1 MDRIRR
7 VGAVI
12 GAIAL
17 AATLLAACETP
28 PPEIP
33 EGLSQAELFQLGQE
47 ALTDRRYEDAVSYY
61 ETFLERYPDDTE
73 NRVAAR
79 YEIAFVYYKQGEF
92 EKAKRRFEELL
103 AQYEEADAQAA
114 AAESQEADG
123 GEQDTDEDLGGNGQ
137 AAGQATGQGGA
148 GAQQLPQWP
157 RVLAQKIL
165 EKIEVEQSYSGFFD
179 NPRRTID
186 DRRATG
192 QMPSEEDSQS
202 EENGEEDQDGSE
214 DGASGSEDGTSES
227 GGTGS

>member
-1 MDRIRR
+1 MDRIKR

-12 GAIAL
+12 GGIAL
-17 AATLLAACETP
+17 VAMLFAACETA

-73 NRVAAR
+73 NRIAAR

-92 EKAKRRFEELL
+92 EEAKRRFEELL
-103 AQYEEADAQAA
+103 AQYEEAEAQQAS
-114 AAESQEADG
+114 AEGQA
-123 GEQDTDEDLGGNGQ
+123 QDTQDTQEELGGNDQ
-137 AAGQATGQGGA
+137 AAGQATAPGGA

-157 RVLAQKIL
+157 RVLAGKIL
-165 EKIEVEQSYSGFFD
+165 EKIEVEQSYSGVFD

-192 QMPSEEDSQS
+192 RMPSEEDSQS
-202 EENGEEDQDGSE
+202 EENSEEDQDGSE
-214 DGASGSEDGTSES
+214 DGGSGS
-227 GGTGS
+227 